1 MAALKTQKNEDSVD
15 KFIDSIEDETKRPDC
30 WRLVDLMSEITRQPP
45 AMWGK
50 SIVGFGSYDYKYES
64 GREGTWFQVGFS
76 PRKQNLVLYVMD
88 GFSDYSE
95 LLSRLGKH
103 STGKSCLYV
112 KKLDDIDMG
121 ILTEMIRKS
130 VQVTA

>member
-15 KFIDSIEDETKRPDC
+15 KFIDSIEDETKRSDC
-30 WRLVDLMSEITRQPP
+30 WRLVDLMSEITKQPP

-50 SIVGFGSYDYKYES
+50 SIVGFGSYDYEYES
-64 GREGTWFQVGFS
+64 GREDTWFHVGFS